1 MKCVVEKKFSLIEYL
16 ENKKIYIFKINCMQ
30 SF

>member
-16 ENKKIYIFKINCMQ
+16 EKKIYIFKINCMQ